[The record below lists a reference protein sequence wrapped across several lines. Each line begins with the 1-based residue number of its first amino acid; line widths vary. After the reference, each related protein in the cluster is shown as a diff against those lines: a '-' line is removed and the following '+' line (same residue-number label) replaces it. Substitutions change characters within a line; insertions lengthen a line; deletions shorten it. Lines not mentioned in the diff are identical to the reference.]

1 MAEGEKKRAGSKKTG
16 NNKTGTKTAGPSTP
30 PSTRKTKTKAKTKT
44 KTKTKRATTSRDKL
58 AARLDKLADGK
69 LNSEQLR
76 AKVLE
81 CLRVFLDKG
90 RGQVRDQFRDG
101 TSATEVMAAYCSL
114 IDQLVGQ
121 IFDFIGAKVYPR
133 PNPTTGELVSIVAV
147 GGYGRGELAPHS
159 DIDLLFL
166 LPYKKT
172 PHTEQVIEYMLYLL
186 WDLGLK
192 VGHATRSIN
201 DCIRL
206 AKSDVTIST
215 SMLEARRVCGDADQF
230 TQLRQRFTRQ
240 VMAGTE
246 IKFVE
251 AKLTERDERHRR
263 MGGSRYVL
271 EPNVKEGKGGLRDL
285 HTLFWIAKYVYRVNK
300 VSEMVELG
308 VLSAK
313 EADRFAKARNFL
325 STVRCH
331 LHLLTDRAED
341 RLTFNMQGEVG
352 HLMGYTDHAGAIA
365 VERFMKHYFLY
376 AKEVGDLTRIFC
388 AAIEAQHRRKSR
400 RFLPRLGLR
409 QRTVEGFEVEGDRV
423 TVTDAEAFTEDPVKL
438 ISLFLVAH
446 RNKLD
451 IHPQALR
458 LITRNLRL
466 IDDDLRNDADANRA
480 FMDLLTAKDDPEFML
495 RRMNEAGVFGRFIP
509 EFGRVVAQM
518 QHDMY
523 HVYTVDEHTLFA
535 LGILHRIE
543 CGELEEELPLSTEI
557 IPKIQSRP
565 GLYLALLLHDIGK
578 GRGGN
583 HSEIGAEIALR
594 LGPRLGLSDEE
605 TETAS
610 WLVRMHLAMSNMAFK
625 RDIGD
630 PQTVR
635 DFVEIVQSPERL
647 RLLVLLTVADIRAV
661 GPKVW
666 NGWKAALL
674 RDLYYFAEDMMSG
687 GLMAEGRDQRVAAAK
702 DALRGELSDWRP
714 EDLNAHI
721 TRGYPSY
728 WLSFDTAIHAH
739 HARLIHRAEKA
750 EAPLTIDFRVDDYR
764 SVTDVTVYVADQ
776 AGLFSLIA
784 GAIAVAGGNILDAKI
799 FTLANGMVLDSFSIQ
814 DAQGASFLGTEHLE
828 KLRRA
833 IENALAGQLRLG
845 QEIAERQDAPA
856 SAQVF
861 TVTPRVLI
869 DNDASASHSV
879 IEVKGADRPG
889 FLYDITRALTEL
901 NLQISSAKI
910 STFGVSV
917 IDVFYVKDLFGLKI
931 THEDKLAQITKVLTA
946 ALKGADAGP
955 AADTKTVAKSNGRIA
970 IAE

>member
-1 MAEGEKKRAGSKKTG
+1 MTEAQTQ
-16 NNKTGTKTAGPSTP
+16 TQTKA
-30 PSTRKTKTKAKTKT
+30 KAKAKTKAKTK
-44 KTKTKRATTSRDKL
+44 AAAAGADKL
-58 AARLDKLADGK
+58 AARINKLADGN

-81 CLRVFLDKG
+81 CLRDFLDQG
-90 RGQVRDQFRDG
+90 RGRVQGQFRDG
-101 TSATEVMAAYCSL
+101 VSATEVMAAYCAL

-206 AKSDVTIST
+206 AKSDITIET
-215 SMLEARRVCGDADQF
+215 SMLEARRICGDTDQF
-230 TQLRQRFTRQ
+230 TELRQRFTRQ
-240 VMAGTE
+240 VMAGSE

-251 AKLTERDERHRR
+251 AKLTERDERHHR
-263 MGGSRYVL
+263 MGDSRYLL

-300 VSEMVELG
+300 VSEMVKLG
-308 VLSAK
+308 VLSSK

-331 LHLLTDRAED
+331 LHHLADRAEE
-341 RLTFNMQGEVG
+341 RLSFNMQAEVSQ
-352 HLMGYTDHAGAIA
+352 LMGYTDHVGASA
-365 VERFMKHYFLY
+365 AERFMKHYFLY

-388 AAIEAQHRRKSR
+388 AAIEDQHRRKPR

-409 QRTVEGFEVEGDRV
+409 QRTVEGFEAEGDRV
-423 TVTDAEAFTEDPVKL
+423 TVTDAETFTEDPTKL

-446 RNKLD
+446 RNDLD

-458 LITRNLRL
+458 LITRNLGL
-466 IDDDLRNDADANRA
+466 IDDDLRNNADANQA
-480 FMDLLTAKDDPEFML
+480 FMELLAAKDDSEFML
-495 RRMNEAGVFGRFIP
+495 RRMNEAGVFARFIP
-509 EFGRVVAQM
+509 EFGRIVAQM

-557 IPKIQSRP
+557 INKIQSRP
-565 GLYLALLLHDIGK
+565 VLYLALLLHDIGK
-578 GRGGN
+578 GRGGD
-583 HSEIGAEIALR
+583 HSEIGAEIAQR
-594 LGPRLGLSDEE
+594 LGPRLGLSEEE

-674 RDLYYFAEDMMSG
+674 RDLYHLAENLMSG
-687 GLMAEGRDQRVAAAK
+687 GLMAEGRDQRVAAAQ
-702 DALRGELSDWRP
+702 DALRGELKDWKP
-714 EDLNAHI
+714 EDLDAHI
-721 TRGYPSY
+721 ARGYPSY

-739 HARLIHRAEKA
+739 HARLIAKA
-750 EAPLTIDFRVDDYR
+750 EEAAAPLTIDFRVDDYR
-764 SVTDVTVYVADQ
+764 SVTDVTVYTADQ

-784 GAIAVAGGNILDAKI
+784 GAIAVAGGNILDARI
-799 FTLANGMVLDSFSIQ
+799 FTLVNGMALDSFSIQ
-814 DAQGASFLGTEHLE
+814 DAQGASFRGTENLE
-828 KLRRA
+828 KLKGI
-833 IENALAGQLRLG
+833 IENAMTGRLRLG
-845 QEIAERQDAPA
+845 QELAERQDGPA
-856 SAQVF
+856 RPRVF
-861 TVTPRVLI
+861 AVTPQVLI

-879 IEVKGADRPG
+879 IEVNGADRLG
-889 FLYDITRALTEL
+889 FLYDVTRALTEL
-901 NLQISSAKI
+901 NLQISSAKV

-931 THEDKLAQITKVLTA
+931 THEDKLAQIAEVLTA
-946 ALKGADAGP
+946 ALKGADADPDTEP
-955 AADTKTVAKSNGRIA
+955 AAVTGAKGRIA